1 MVILRRHW
9 PLLGLVLGAVL
20 VLIAGLVILSSQRAA
35 PGTAVLPAP
44 SPIISSEPSPST
56 ASSPAAGPSPS
67 TTSTPVDGMR
77 IQLPELGI
85 DLPVVAGDGVNAPLY
100 KAVLDPFLAQPGSGS
115 RSMIYAHARNGMF
128 GPLFRTRLG
137 EHVVIRRPGQADL
150 TYVITNYYP
159 HWPVNDLSPLQPMA
173 KEQLVLV
180 TCTTYNLNDPR
191 QVVYASPA

>member
-1 MVILRRHW
+1 MVNLRRRW
-9 PLLGLVLGAVL
+9 PLLGLVVGAVL
-20 VLIAGLVILSSQRAA
+20 VLIAGLLILNSHQAA
-35 PGTAVLPAP
+35 PRAAVLPAP
-44 SPIISSEPSPST
+44 TPIISSQPSQAAAPLPSPTS
-56 ASSPAAGPSPS
+56 AA
-67 TTSTPVDGMR
+67 VDGMR
-77 IQLPELGI
+77 IQVPELGI
-85 DLPVVAGDGVNAPLY
+85 DLPVVSGDGVNAPLY

-137 EHVVIRRPGQADL
+137 ERVVIRRPGQPDL

-159 HWPVNDLSPLQPMA
+159 HWPVNDLSPLQPLA